1 MKISGRGLLAMGA
14 SSAKAVADSGCC
26 SGPRNFCYLTRK
38 LPVLEFE
45 QLVSSRNRKSGW
57 PFRTQLNNKHH
68 RKDSMDKKLAT
79 VLGIPVDDNW
89 NIATAGKRGPA
100 SLQNIWFVNK
110 MALFDREV
118 ISERRMHASVDDG
131 RTNLKEVG
139 HAEVR
144 C

>member
-1 MKISGRGLLAMGA
+1 
-14 SSAKAVADSGCC
+14 
-26 SGPRNFCYLTRK
+26 
-38 LPVLEFE
+38 
-45 QLVSSRNRKSGW
+45 
-57 PFRTQLNNKHH
+57 
-68 RKDSMDKKLAT
+68 MDKKPDT
-79 VLGIPVDDNW
+79 VFGIPVDDNW

-100 SLQNIWFVNK
+100 LLQNIWFNK

-118 ISERRMHASVDDG
+118 ISEPSMHARVDDG

>member
-1 MKISGRGLLAMGA
+1 
-14 SSAKAVADSGCC
+14 
-26 SGPRNFCYLTRK
+26 
-38 LPVLEFE
+38 
-45 QLVSSRNRKSGW
+45 
-57 PFRTQLNNKHH
+57 
-68 RKDSMDKKLAT
+68 MDKKLDT

-100 SLQNIWFVNK
+100 LLQNIWSVNK

-118 ISERRMHASVDDG
+118 ISERRMHARVDDG

>member
-1 MKISGRGLLAMGA
+1 
-14 SSAKAVADSGCC
+14 
-26 SGPRNFCYLTRK
+26 
-38 LPVLEFE
+38 
-45 QLVSSRNRKSGW
+45 
-57 PFRTQLNNKHH
+57 
-68 RKDSMDKKLAT
+68 MDKKLDT
-79 VLGIPVDDNW
+79 LFGIPVDDNW

-100 SLQNIWFVNK
+100 FLQNIWFVNK

-118 ISERRMHASVDDG
+118 ISGRSMHARVDGG